1 MKGQLFQIKNIFDED
16 LLLLWC
22 SDTTITDEEVKKSVS
37 YWFDNDE
44 NRDEEN
50 LIDILNKD
58 FEYAG
63 VIFERVYFEEL
74 YI

>member
-22 SDTTITDEEVKKSVS
+22 SDTTITDEEVKKSVN

-44 NRDEEN
+44 NQDEEN

-63 VIFERVYFEEL
+63 ITFERVYFEEL